1 MTYLCRRFMSEFARP
16 VAPSPGARGPREVL
30 YRNIPLMA
38 AKQRTYL
45 DNLAHGQRQKLIL
58 RLIRSPSKRQLR
70 RALARVHPAD
80 IAPLFPLLKP
90 DEQDSLLEVLFEL
103 RLAAPTLSE
112 MDPQTLLQVLDEFP
126 DDRLAVIIG
135 RLPADDAVD
144 LLDQLDPERS
154 KTLLDSLEPALA
166 TRLNNLM
173 LYGATTAGG
182 IMDPDVVFFC
192 GDESLASTLEC
203 IRSLAQSRRLF
214 YLYVTDDR
222 GHLIG
227 VVKLW
232 QLLSATAE
240 SRLSDIMS
248 RDLISV
254 QVDEP
259 QEDVARMFVRYD
271 LPMMPVLNLDGKLAG
286 VITVDDVFDVLEEE
300 ASADLY
306 RLGGLSVQKT
316 LATPLARILRF
327 RLPWLLAGLIG
338 ALVAAGVIGQF
349 QAVLAKYVILA
360 AFMHPVAATSA
371 LAGQQTLTVL
381 LGSLATGEMDLRRT
395 WRVIA
400 RQASV
405 GLING
410 VIVGSILALAA
421 LLWERNLVLSGVL
434 LVASTISL
442 FISSMA
448 GALIPL
454 MLRRLNLDPALGSSV
469 LVVAIADI
477 TGFLSFLG
485 LASLLA
491 SHLL

>member
-1 MTYLCRRFMSEFARP
+1 MASRQ
-16 VAPSPGARGPREVL
+16 RG
-30 YRNIPLMA
+30 
-38 AKQRTYL
+38 YL

-70 RALARVHPAD
+70 RALTRVHPAD

-112 MDPQTLLQVLDEFP
+112 MDPETLHQVLDEFP
-126 DDRLAVIIG
+126 NDRLAVVVE

-144 LLDQLDPERS
+144 LLDQLEPERS
-154 KTLLDSLEPALA
+154 QSILDSLNPSMAA
-166 TRLNNLM
+166 RLKNLM

-182 IMDPDVVFFC
+182 MMDPDVVFFR
-192 GDESLASTLEC
+192 GDQSLAETLER
-203 IRSLAQSRRLF
+203 IRDRAQSRRLY

-227 VVKLW
+227 LVKLW
-232 QLLSATAE
+232 QLLTATAD

-254 QVDEP
+254 QVDAP
-259 QEDVARMFVRYD
+259 QEEVARTFVRYD
-271 LPMMPVLNLDGKLAG
+271 LPLMPVLDLDGRLAG

-306 RLGGLSVQKT
+306 RLGGLSVQET
-316 LATPLARILRF
+316 LGMPLARILRF
-327 RLPWLLAGLIG
+327 RLPWLLFGLAA
-338 ALVAAGVIGQF
+338 ALVAAATIGQF
-349 QAVLAKYVILA
+349 QEVLAKYVVLA
-360 AFMHPVAATSA
+360 ALMHPVAATSA

-381 LGSLATGEMDLRRT
+381 LGSLATGETDLRRT
-395 WRVIA
+395 WRVIG
-400 RQASV
+400 RQAVV
-405 GLING
+405 GLVNGLVVG
-410 VIVGSILALAA
+410 VILAAAA

-434 LVASTISL
+434 FVASTISL
-442 FISSMA
+442 LISSTV
-448 GALIPL
+448 GALVPL

-469 LVVAIADI
+469 LVVAVADI
-477 TGFLSFLG
+477 CGFVSFLG
-485 LASLLA
+485 LASILIARLV
-491 SHLL
+491 